1 MSEHLLTESH
11 TLFGSTP
18 ELHRY
23 FFESKYNELL
33 TWKKMIYKNGDK
45 NFHNLIFRG
54 FLSAATAVKL
64 CCCGWLD
71 VYPEVALKKLS
82 LMFQQG
88 VLR

>member
-1 MSEHLLTESH
+1 MV
-11 TLFGSTP
+11 
-18 ELHRY
+18 
-23 FFESKYNELL
+23 
-33 TWKKMIYKNGDK
+33 YKNGDK